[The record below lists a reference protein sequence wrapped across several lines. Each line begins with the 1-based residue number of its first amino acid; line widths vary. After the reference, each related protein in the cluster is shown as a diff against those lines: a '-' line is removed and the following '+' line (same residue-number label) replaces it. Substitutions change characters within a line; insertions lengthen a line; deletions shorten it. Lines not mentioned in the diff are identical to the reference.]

1 MSNIVF
7 ANPQAFWLLFL
18 IPIAVAL
25 YFFRKKRMY
34 ATMHLS
40 SFLFLPKQSVW
51 SRLCRHIPFALE
63 LVAMIMLIIV
73 IARPQ
78 NKNSWQNNLIE
89 GIDLVMILDTSG
101 SMEAVDLTPN
111 RFEAAK
117 KVAAEMIANRPN
129 DNIGL
134 VAFAGESFTQ
144 CPTTT
149 DHITLLNLLNELNT
163 RMMEDGTAIGLGIAT
178 GINTLRESKTKS
190 KVMILLTDG
199 SNNSGDI
206 TPTVA
211 AQIAKEKGIRI
222 YTVAVG
228 THGKAQY
235 PIETSLGIRYVE
247 QEVTIDEA
255 TLRSIA
261 QTTGG
266 AYYRATD
273 NRSLEEIYRKIDSL
287 EKTKLTTKSFS
298 AYEELYRPWALC
310 AFLLLLL
317 AYILRNTLIRT
328 NP

>member
-1 MSNIVF
+1 
-7 ANPQAFWLLFL
+7 
-18 IPIAVAL
+18 
-25 YFFRKKRMY
+25 
-34 ATMHLS
+34 
-40 SFLFLPKQSVW
+40 
-51 SRLCRHIPFALE
+51 
-63 LVAMIMLIIV
+63 
-73 IARPQ
+73 
-78 NKNSWQNNLIE
+78 
-89 GIDLVMILDTSG
+89 
-101 SMEAVDLTPN
+101 
-111 RFEAAK
+111 
-117 KVAAEMIANRPN
+117 MIANRPN

-228 THGKAQY
+228 THGKAKY
-235 PIETSLGIRYVE
+235 PIETSLGTRYIE

-273 NRSLEEIYRKIDSL
+273 NRSLEEIYRKIDGL

-298 AYEELYRPWALC
+298 AYEELYRPWALY

>member
-25 YFFRKKRMY
+25 YIFRKKGMY

-51 SRLCRHIPFALE
+51 SHLCRHIPFALE
-63 LVAMIMLIIV
+63 LVAMVMLIIV

-228 THGKAQY
+228 THGKAKY
-235 PIETSLGIRYVE
+235 PIETSLGTRYIE

-273 NRSLEEIYRKIDSL
+273 NRSLEEIYRKIDGL

-298 AYEELYRPWALC
+298 AYEELYRPWALY